1 MTYDP
6 ADLQRHDRW
15 RALQQQVDL
24 PVISRERPAWFA
36 LAACRGTGVADF
48 FASSTYAAEAVCR
61 RCDARDDCLAYALAD
76 PSLTGVWG
84 CTTEAE
90 RRELR
95 RRGRAT

>member
-1 MTYDP
+1 MIH
-6 ADLQRHDRW
+6 ASIEWDRW
-15 RALQQQVDL
+15 RAAQQQIDL
-24 PVISRERPAWFA
+24 PTVGERPAWFA
-36 LAACRGTGVADF
+36 RAACRGTGVADF

-95 RRGRAT
+95 RQRRAA